1 MMDRYINKIFH
12 EDALPLLQALPIGSV
27 DAVIS
32 DPMYG
37 TAKKCLYEW
46 GPDPAKGDPAK
57 HWAYHETIYQECRR
71 VLKPGGVLA
80 WAQGFKFVPHFDDWF
95 GAHRV
100 WSPICRSHGLNFSP
114 NTWAVQTKEQRPIE
128 HPNNMIVRV
137 DRKSFVPSKALHPCP
152 KPVEELVF
160 MISALTQPGQIVLD
174 PFCGLGSTL
183 LAAEQLGRPWIGCDL
198 SKRYCQITMRRL
210 AETKQAD

>member
-12 EDALPLLQALPIGSV
+12 EDALSLLQALPIATV
-27 DAVIS
+27 DAVIT
-32 DPMYG
+32 DAMYG
-37 TAKKCLYEW
+37 TAKKCLYDW

-57 HWAYHETIYQECRR
+57 HWAYHEPILQACQR

-80 WAQGFKFVPHFDDWF
+80 WAQGFKFIPYFDNWF

-100 WSPICRSHGLNFSP
+100 WSPLCTAHGLNFTP
-114 NTWAVQTKEQRPIE
+114 NTWVVQTKGRQTID

-137 DRKSFVPSKALHPCP
+137 DCKSFAPLKDLHPCP
-152 KPVEELVF
+152 KHVEELAF
-160 MISALTQPGQIVLD
+160 MIEALTLPGQIVLD

-183 LAAEQLGRPWIGCDL
+183 LAAEQLGRRWIGCDL
-198 SKRYCQITMRRL
+198 SKPYCQQSMKRL
-210 AETKQAD
+210 AELRAG